1 MTQRMTKSLLMTA
14 SIAAI
19 FSVTSAVVAADDA
32 RLLKQVREI
41 FKPLPADMGTPDSPI
56 TAPRVELGR
65 MLFFDPRFTIDAN
78 MSCATCH
85 QPALYGTDGLPRSIG
100 VRQRPHPR
108 NAPTILNSALSI
120 THWRGDRESVEDQ
133 VIKAMTSPITFG
145 QPDEKAVLDRLAQ
158 IPGYVPHFK
167 AAFPGQADPM
177 TAQNMAKAIGA
188 YERTLVTPSP
198 FDAYLAGTIEALS
211 PMARAGLAKF
221 VDTGC
226 VACHEGVGVGG
237 AMYRKFGVLEDYW
250 NATGSQTIDKGR
262 VEVTKDPDDLY
273 VFRVPSL
280 RNVAMTAPYFHDGS
294 VATLPEAVKVMARVQ
309 LGVALSEAD
318 TGDIV
323 AFLKSLTGEPQANFT
338 MAPVLPEGAVTPA
351 K

>member
-1 MTQRMTKSLLMTA
+1 MAKSPL
-14 SIAAI
+14 IAA
-19 FSVTSAVVAADDA
+19 SVAAAFAVAWAAAAADDA
-32 RLLKQVREI
+32 TLLKQAREI
-41 FKPLPADMGTPDSPI
+41 FKPLPPDMATPDSPI
-56 TAPRVELGR
+56 TTPRVELGR
-65 MLFFDPRFTIDAN
+65 MLFFDPRFTVDAN

-145 QPDEKAVLDRLAQ
+145 QPDEKAVLDRLGQ

-167 AAFPGQADPM
+167 AAFPGEAEPM
-177 TAQNMAKAIGA
+177 TAQNMAKAVGA

-198 FDAYLAGTIEALS
+198 FDAYLAGNVEALS
-211 PMARAGLAKF
+211 PMARAGLAKLI
-221 VDTGC
+221 DTGC
-226 VACHEGVGVGG
+226 VGCHEGVGVGG

-250 NATGSQTIDKGR
+250 NATGSQPIDKGR
-262 VEVTKDPDDLY
+262 IDVTKDPDDLY

-294 VATLPEAVKVMARVQ
+294 VRTLPEAVKVMARVQ
-309 LGVALSEAD
+309 LGVALSEGD
-318 TGDIV
+318 TRDIV
-323 AFLKSLTGEPQANFT
+323 EFLKSLTGEPPANF
-338 MAPVLPEGAVTPA
+338 AAVPVLPEGAVIPA

>member
-1 MTQRMTKSLLMTA
+1 MA
-14 SIAAI
+14 
-19 FSVTSAVVAADDA
+19 
-32 RLLKQVREI
+32 
-41 FKPLPADMGTPDSPI
+41 TPDSTI
-56 TAPRVELGR
+56 TTPRVELGR
-65 MLFFDPRFTIDAN
+65 MIFFDPRFTIDAN
-78 MSCATCH
+78 ISCATCH

-145 QPDEKAVLDRLAQ
+145 QPDEKAVLDRLGQ
-158 IPGYVPHFK
+158 IPGYAPHFK
-167 AAFPGQADPM
+167 AAFPEEADPM
-177 TAQNMAKAIGA
+177 TAQNMAKAVGA

-198 FDAYLAGTIEALS
+198 FDAYLAGNIEALS

-221 VDTGC
+221 IDTGC

-237 AMYRKFGVLEDYW
+237 PMYRKFGVLDDSP
-250 NATGSQTIDKGR
+250 NPTDTHTIHKAR
-262 VEVTKDPDDLY
+262 VDVTKNPDDLY

-294 VATLPEAVKVMARVQ
+294 VPPLPEAVKGLAPVQ
-309 LGVALSEAD
+309 FGVAVSEAD
-318 TGDIV
+318 TCQTLAV
-323 AFLKSLTGEPQANFT
+323 LPSLTGEPRANFT
-338 MAPVLPEGAVTPA
+338 TGPVLPAASVLPA

>member
-1 MTQRMTKSLLMTA
+1 MAKSPL
-14 SIAAI
+14 IAA
-19 FSVTSAVVAADDA
+19 SVAAAFAVAWAAAAADDA
-32 RLLKQVREI
+32 SLLKQAREI
-41 FKPLPADMGTPDSPI
+41 FKPLPPDMATRDSPI
-56 TAPRVELGR
+56 TTPRVELGR

-145 QPDEKAVLDRLAQ
+145 QPDEKAVLDRLGQ
-158 IPGYVPHFK
+158 IPGYAPHFK
-167 AAFPGQADPM
+167 AAFPGEAEPM
-177 TAQNMAKAIGA
+177 TAQNMAKAVGA

-198 FDAYLAGTIEALS
+198 FDAYLAGDVEALS

-221 VDTGC
+221 IDTGC

-237 AMYRKFGVLEDYW
+237 AMYRKFG
-250 NATGSQTIDKGR
+250 
-262 VEVTKDPDDLY
+262 
-273 VFRVPSL
+273 FRVPSL

-294 VATLPEAVKVMARVQ
+294 VPTLPEAVKVMARVQ
-309 LGVALSEAD
+309 LGVALSEGD
-318 TGDIV
+318 TRDIV
-323 AFLKSLTGEPQANFT
+323 EFLKSLTGEPRENF
-338 MAPVLPEGAVTPA
+338 AAVPVLPEGAVIPA